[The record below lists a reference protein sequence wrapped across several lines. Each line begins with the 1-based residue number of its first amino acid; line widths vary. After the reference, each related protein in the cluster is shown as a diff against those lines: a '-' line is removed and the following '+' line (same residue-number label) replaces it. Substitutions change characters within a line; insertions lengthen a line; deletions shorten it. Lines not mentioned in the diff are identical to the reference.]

1 MSHLPPKARRH
12 IVVKKT
18 FKWSSSES
26 QLYDE
31 SYGSQKLQQ
40 GNFDKN
46 VGSAFVM
53 DAPGCGLI
61 LSLDSDS
68 GEIVWPV
75 YTTGYSEPAT
85 MEVIN
90 GDLIVNSGM
99 QYIGADPRNIT
110 YLPIVLNFSRNSNVE
125 LNCKEQFTID
135 IDKSSEFY
143 LRDDATLA
151 IKVEAGIAV
160 LGGGELNVL
169 DNSELKISALTF
181 DFKKHNPDS
190 SLCFTLGFGN
200 NAKTC
205 KSKVVFSGSVL
216 KTEDIPKGIF
226 NFNTSATDGGN
237 YGCFIFDNV
246 FGFYKANIPD
256 RELFSVDN
264 NVIPSADFDKF
275 FDVKNISNTNLTAG
289 FSVSYTGRKL

>member
-1 MSHLPPKARRH
+1 M
-12 IVVKKT
+12 VKKI
-18 FKWSSSES
+18 FIWSSSDS
-26 QLYDE
+26 QFYDE
-31 SYGSQKLQQ
+31 SYGSQKIQQ
-40 GNFDKN
+40 GDFDKN

-61 LSLDSDS
+61 LSLDSNT

-75 YTTGYSEPAT
+75 YTTGYREAAT
-85 MEVIN
+85 IEVMN

-110 YLPIVLNFSRNSNVE
+110 YLPVVLNFSRNSNVK
-125 LNCKEQFTID
+125 LNCKQQFSLD
-135 IDKSSEFY
+135 IDNSSELY

-151 IKVEAGIAV
+151 ITVEDGIAV

-181 DFKKHNPDS
+181 DFKEYNSDS
-190 SLCFTLGFGN
+190 SLCFTVGFGN
-200 NAKTC
+200 DTKTC
-205 KSKVVFSGSVL
+205 TSKVVFSDSVL
-216 KTEDIPKGIF
+216 KTDNIPKGVF
-226 NFNTSATDGGN
+226 NFTTSNTGGGN
-237 YGCFIFDNV
+237 YGCFIFDNA

-256 RELFSVDN
+256 RELFSVDK
-264 NVIPSADFDKF
+264 NVISSADFDKF

-289 FSVSYTGRKL
+289 FSVSYTGRRL